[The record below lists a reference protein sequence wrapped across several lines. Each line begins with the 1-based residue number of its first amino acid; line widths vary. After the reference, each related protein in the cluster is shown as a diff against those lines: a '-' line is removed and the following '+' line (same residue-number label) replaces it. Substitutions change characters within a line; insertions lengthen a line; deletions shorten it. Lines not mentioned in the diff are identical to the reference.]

1 MRKKTKMS
9 QVYGYIV
16 CVIAIITFLIAL
28 GGLITSIM
36 DSSEPLY
43 TWGDTNNLS
52 SFENFKMNAL
62 SSSKNDIKF
71 NPDDATLKV
80 MFEDAK
86 NHKIKQVQHQTK
98 KSIVVNSILIILSLV
113 LFFVH
118 WRWMQK
124 IEKQED

>member
-1 MRKKTKMS
+1 
-9 QVYGYIV
+9 
-16 CVIAIITFLIAL
+16 
-28 GGLITSIM
+28 M
-36 DSSEPLY
+36 DSNDPLY

-71 NPDDATLKV
+71 NPDDATLKI
-80 MFEDAK
+80 MYDDAK

-98 KSIVVNSILIILSLV
+98 KSMVVNSILIVLSIV

-118 WRWMQK
+118 WKWMQK
-124 IEKQED
+124 IDKQLE

>member
-9 QVYGYIV
+9 QVYGYLV

-71 NPDDATLKV
+71 NPDDATLRV

-86 NHKIKQVQHQTK
+86 NHKIRQVQHQTK

-124 IEKQED
+124 IDKQEE

>member
-1 MRKKTKMS
+1 MTKKTKMS

-36 DSSEPLY
+36 DSNDPLY

-71 NPDDATLKV
+71 NPDDATLKI
-80 MFEDAK
+80 MYDDAK

-98 KSIVVNSILIILSLV
+98 KSMVVNSILIVLSIV

-118 WRWMQK
+118 WKWMQK
-124 IEKQED
+124 IDKQLE